1 MASLEP
7 YQRSAEDVCRELEVD
22 PKQGLSSTEA
32 AQRLS
37 RHGRNILERK
47 KKISPWKIFFEQFKD
62 FLILIL
68 LGAAIIS
75 LVLGLVEEGGS
86 ITEGLLI
93 LIIVFAIALV
103 GFLNEYKAEKTI
115 EALKALVA
123 LRAKVIRDGEVQEI
137 DSTELVPGDIVVL
150 EEGQKVPAD
159 IRLIDT
165 ITLQAV
171 EGSLTGESQ
180 PVLKQIEVINEEV
193 TVGDRKNMVFSST
206 NVASGKGSG
215 VVTGTGSNTEIGKIA
230 TLVEEAED
238 EQTPLQRKLDRLGR
252 QMGYGVMA
260 ICVAVFVIIFFLDKE
275 ALASPLSRRL
285 IMAFIAAV
293 ALAVAAIPEGLAFVV
308 RVSLALG
315 ARRMAKRNALVRKLP
330 AVEALGSTDTICS
343 DKTGT
348 LTKGEMTVRSV
359 WADGQGYQF
368 SGSGY
373 SATGEITHDGRAIV
387 NLAALE
393 PVLKV
398 GLLCNN
404 SHIKDG
410 KVIGDPTEA
419 ALLVAAQKAKL
430 DDFSAER
437 VGEIPFTS
445 DRKQMSTIH
454 QDQDGYYVASKGAV
468 EMILKSCTQTLH
480 GGRPV
485 PLTDEMRE
493 EILDQ
498 NRKMSQEALRV
509 LAFAY
514 KETKEQP
521 TEKSAE
527 NGLIFAG
534 LQGMMDPPR
543 LEIKETI
550 EAVTGRAGIKVI
562 MITGDH
568 VETAKAVGRE
578 IGIVGEALTGA
589 ELDKLSQEGF
599 EKQVEHISIYAR
611 VSPEHKIRIVQALK
625 KHGHQVAMTGD
636 GVNDAPAI
644 KAADIGIAMGI
655 TGTDV
660 AKEAA
665 DVVLLDDHFV
675 TIVNAVEE
683 GRGIFDNVR
692 KFVNYLVSSNIA
704 EVITVTLGIIM
715 FGELALTAVQLLFIN
730 IVTDGLPAVALGSDP
745 AEDGIMDHPPG
756 RFQQEIINVRLWIE
770 MFAFGIVMTAVLLYR
785 FAGLLEHEGIRHAVA
800 LAFTGMVVMEMVRL
814 IGLRSDYHIGWLS
827 NPWLLVALA
836 SSFALQLIVL
846 YTPLA
851 DIFQAKG
858 LNGDDWIYLLIGA
871 LVVFIVMKLVRG
883 VLLKV
888 FPEDRP
894 RRFDTA

>member
-1 MASLEP
+1 MSLAP
-7 YQRSAEDVCRELEVD
+7 YRQPAEAVCKELQVD
-22 PKQGLSSTEA
+22 PKKGLGAEEVSR
-32 AQRLS
+32 RLVQY
-37 RHGRNILERK
+37 GRNILERK
-47 KKISPWKIFFEQFKD
+47 KKISPWKIFFDQFKD

-68 LGAAIIS
+68 LGAAVIS
-75 LVLGLVEEGGS
+75 LVLGVVEEGGS
-86 ITEGLLI
+86 ITEGVLI

-123 LRAKVIRDGEVQEI
+123 LKAKVIRDGEVEEV
-137 DSTELVPGDIVVL
+137 DAAELVPGDIVIL
-150 EEGQKVPAD
+150 EEGQKIPAD
-159 IRLIDT
+159 IRLIET
-165 ITLQAV
+165 ITLQTV

-180 PVLKQIEVINEEV
+180 PVLKELKEIKDEV

-206 NVASGKGSG
+206 NVASGKGTG
-215 VVTGTGSNTEIGKIA
+215 VVTGTGSATEIGKIA

-238 EQTPLQRKLDRLGR
+238 EETPLQRKLDRLGR

-260 ICVAVFVIIFFLDKE
+260 ICALVFVIIFFLDKE
-275 ALASPLSRRL
+275 ALALPVSRRL

-315 ARRMAKRNALVRKLP
+315 ARRMAKRNALIRKLP

-348 LTKGEMTVRSV
+348 LTKGEMTVRQV
-359 WADGQGYQF
+359 WADGQSYEF

-373 SATGEITHDGRAIV
+373 APAGEITHDGRPIV
-387 NLAALE
+387 NLASLE
-393 PVLKV
+393 PVLRV
-398 GLLCNN
+398 GLVCNN
-404 SHIKDG
+404 SHIKDQ

-419 ALLVAAQKAKL
+419 AMLVAAAKAKIEH
-430 DDFSAER
+430 FNPER

-454 QDQDGYYVASKGAV
+454 QTEDGFYVASKGAA
-468 EMILKSCTQTLH
+468 EIILKSCTQTLK
-480 GGRPV
+480 GGKPV
-485 PLTDEMRE
+485 PLTDALRE
-493 EILDQ
+493 EILEQ
-498 NRKMSQEALRV
+498 NKAMSAQALRV

-514 KETKEQP
+514 KETKERP
-521 TEKSAE
+521 NDTAAE

-568 VETAKAVGRE
+568 VETAKAIGRE
-578 IGIVGEALTGA
+578 IGIVGESLTGT
-589 ELDKLSQEGF
+589 ELDALSQEEF
-599 EKQVEHISIYAR
+599 EERVESIAVYAR

-665 DVVLLDDHFV
+665 DVILLDDHFV

-692 KFVNYLVSSNIA
+692 KFVNYLVSCNIA
-704 EVITVTLGIIM
+704 EVITVTLGIVI

-745 AEDGIMDHPPG
+745 AEKGIMDHPPG
-756 RFQQEIINVRLWIE
+756 RFQQEIINTRLWLE
-770 MFAFGIVMTAVLLYR
+770 MFIFGIAMTGVLLFR
-785 FAGLLEHEGIRHAVA
+785 FAGLLEHEGLRHAVA
-800 LAFTGMVVMEMVRL
+800 FAFTAMVVLEMVRL
-814 IGLRSDYHIGWLS
+814 VGLRSDYKISWFS
-827 NPWLLVALA
+827 NPWLIVAIA
-836 SSFALQLIVL
+836 SSLALQLAVL

-851 DIFQAKG
+851 NLFQAKG
-858 LNGDDWIYLLIGA
+858 LNGGDWIFLLGGSVA
-871 LVVFIVMKLVRG
+871 VFLFMKLARG
-883 VLLKV
+883 VLLRLLPDDAPKAV
-888 FPEDRP
+888 
-894 RRFDTA
+894 

>member
-1 MASLEP
+1 MSQNS
-7 YQRSAEDVCRELEVD
+7 YQQSPQTVCKELEVD
-22 PKQGLSSTEA
+22 PKIGLSALEVTRRVEKY
-32 AQRLS
+32 
-37 RHGRNILERK
+37 GRNILERK
-47 KKISPWKIFFEQFKD
+47 KKISPWKIFFEQFND

-68 LGAAIIS
+68 LGAAVIS
-75 LVLGLVEEGGS
+75 LILGLVEEGGS

-93 LIIVFAIALV
+93 LFIVFAIALV

-123 LRAKVIRDGEVQEI
+123 LRAKVIRDGEVQEV
-137 DSTELVPGDIVVL
+137 DAADLVPGDIVVL
-150 EEGQKVPAD
+150 EEGQKIPAD
-159 IRLIDT
+159 IRLLEV
-165 ITLQAV
+165 ITLQTI

-180 PVLKQIEVINEEV
+180 PVLKDLEVITKEV
-193 TVGDRKNMVFSST
+193 TIGDRKNMVFSST
-206 NVASGKGSG
+206 VVASGKGGG
-215 VVTGTGSNTEIGKIA
+215 VVVGTGSNTEIGKIA
-230 TLVEEAED
+230 TLVEEAVD
-238 EQTPLQRKLDRLGR
+238 EETPLQRKLDRLGK

-260 ICVAVFVIIFFLDKE
+260 VCVAVFIIIFFFDKE
-275 ALASPLSRRL
+275 SLQLPFARRL
-285 IMAFIAAV
+285 ILAFIAAV

-315 ARRMAKRNALVRKLP
+315 ARRMAKRNALIRKLP

-348 LTKGEMTVRSV
+348 LTKGEMTVREV
-359 WADGQGYQF
+359 WADAQSYQF

-373 SATGEITHDGRAIV
+373 ETTGEITHDGRKIV

-398 GLLCNN
+398 GTVCNN

-419 ALLVAAQKAKL
+419 ALLVAAQKATIGTVQL
-430 DDFSAER
+430 AR

-445 DRKQMSTIH
+445 DRKQMTTICKEG
-454 QDQDGYYVASKGAV
+454 DGYFVASKGAV
-468 EMILKSCTQTLH
+468 EMILKSCSQTLH
-480 GGRPV
+480 GGKPV
-485 PLTDEMRE
+485 ALTEVMKK
-493 EILDQ
+493 EIMEQ
-498 NRKMSQEALRV
+498 NKRMSSQALRV

-514 KETKEQP
+514 KDIKEKP
-521 TEKSAE
+521 SDMAAE
-527 NGLIFAG
+527 NGLVFAG

-543 LEIKETI
+543 LEIRETI
-550 EAVTGRAGIKVI
+550 EAVTKRAGIKVI

-578 IGIVGEALTGA
+578 IGILGEALTGE
-589 ELDKLSQEGF
+589 ELDKLSQEEF
-599 EKQVEHISIYAR
+599 ERQVEKISIYAR
-611 VSPEHKIRIVQALK
+611 VSPEHKIRIILALK

-665 DVVLLDDHFV
+665 DVILLDDHFV
-675 TIVNAVEE
+675 TIVNAIEE

-704 EVITVTLGIIM
+704 EVITVTFGIIV

-745 AEDGIMDHPPG
+745 AEEGIMDHPPG
-756 RFQQEIINVRLWIE
+756 RFQQAIINKRLWLE
-770 MFAFGIVMTAVLLYR
+770 MLAFGIVMTAALLYR
-785 FAGLLEHEGIRHAVA
+785 FAGLLETEGLRHAVA
-800 LAFTGMVVMEMVRL
+800 FAFTGMVILEIVRL
-814 IGLRSDYHIGWLS
+814 VGLRSDYKISWLS
-827 NPWLLVALA
+827 NPWLLVAIA
-836 SSFALQLIVL
+836 SSIALQLVVI

-851 DIFQAKG
+851 NIFQAKG
-858 LNGDDWIYLLIGA
+858 LIAADWLYLVGCSVA
-871 LVVFIVMKLVRG
+871 VFVIMKLIRAG
-883 VLLKV
+883 LLRI
-888 FPEDRP
+888 FPEE
-894 RRFDTA
+894 TVKAV